1 MFLALGF
8 LLLIKGADFLIDGS
22 CSLAKRLK
30 VSDLVIGLTIVA
42 FGTSAPEFVVSA
54 VAAWRGQ
61 GDMSIGNVVG
71 SNIFNLLFILG
82 LSAFIRALTV
92 KKNTN
97 HKEIPFSLFAAVI
110 LLVLANDYFLGDSSF
125 NSMSRADGLILIFFF
140 AIFLLYN
147 LSVVRSEKGMVADAG
162 DQKAK
167 VLKMGPTLL
176 MIFGGLAALVLGGRW
191 VVSSATDIALLL
203 GLSEKLVGLTIASV
217 GTSLPELFTSV
228 IAARRG
234 NSDIAIGNVVGSN
247 IFNILWILGF
257 AACIRPLAFNSD
269 MNADILFL
277 IAATAIMPIL
287 IFVGKKNVLGRSEGA
302 FMLSGYLA
310 YLVFIIIRG

>member
-1 MFLALGF
+1 
-8 LLLIKGADFLIDGS
+8 
-22 CSLAKRLK
+22 
-30 VSDLVIGLTIVA
+30 
-42 FGTSAPEFVVSA
+42 
-54 VAAWRGQ
+54 
-61 GDMSIGNVVG
+61 MSIGNAVG

-82 LSAFIRALTV
+82 LSAVIAPLVV
-92 KKNTN
+92 KKNTS

-125 NSMSRADGLILIFFF
+125 NSVSRADGLILIFFF

-147 LSVVRSEKGMVADAG
+147 LSVVRSEKGTVADAG
-162 DQKAK
+162 DQKTK
-167 VLKMGPTLL
+167 ILKMGPTLL
-176 MIFGGLAALVLGGRW
+176 MIGGGLAALVLGGRW
-191 VVSSATDIALLL
+191 VVSSATDIALFF

-257 AACIRPLAFNSD
+257 AACLKPLAFNLE
-269 MNADILFL
+269 MNVDVWYL
-277 IAATAIMPIL
+277 IFATAAMPIL
-287 IFVGKKNVLGRSEGA
+287 IYAGKKNVLGRAEGSL
-302 FMLSGYLA
+302 MLLAYLA
-310 YLVFIIIRG
+310 YLSFLFIRG